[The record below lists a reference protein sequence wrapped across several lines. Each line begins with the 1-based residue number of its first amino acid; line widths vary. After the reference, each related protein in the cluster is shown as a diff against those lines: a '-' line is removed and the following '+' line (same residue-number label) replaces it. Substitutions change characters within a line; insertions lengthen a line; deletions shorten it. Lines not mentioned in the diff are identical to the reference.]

1 MQTTNKI
8 TSLNKVTSEYI
19 NALEII
25 GTDTEVD
32 CLVKTYLNF
41 LTEPTINYFHIL
53 ATLKEI
59 RTKYNFITDMIK
71 SN

>member
-1 MQTTNKI
+1 MSNTQKI

-19 NALEII
+19 NALELI

-32 CLVKTYLNF
+32 NLIKTYLNF
-41 LTEPTINYFHIL
+41 LTEPVVNYYNVI

-59 RTKYNFITDMIK
+59 RTKYNYITDMIK
-71 SN
+71 K